1 MSSRSYV
8 IKAEVRRGD
17 PVRSLCV
24 VLLKVAGFLTTPVDH
39 RGLYHVAKLLSG
51 RLAGASG
58 VVIADNEICF
68 RFPLDDPYWARLLGK
83 NYCYE
88 PEMWALLRRA
98 GELKAGFLD
107 AGANRGLW
115 SAVAVQEG
123 LAPVV
128 AIEPGQQAAVW
139 LEQTRH
145 LSGDR
150 FRTVTAAVTDRD
162 DGLGRFVDSVDEA
175 KSGSG
180 LSDLEQDG
188 AYSVELRTVDGIA
201 GQYFPEHMRG
211 LAIVKLDVE
220 GAEIPAIAGSM
231 KLVQAGSV
239 LVVEDHGK
247 DPTCAVT
254 AFLFAH
260 SLRVAVFRRG
270 RFEEISGVDDLVRIK
285 TRRSRGYNVLAG
297 SRDSALFNQL
307 LTA

>member
-8 IKAEVRRGD
+8 INAEVRKGD

-39 RGLYHVAKLLSG
+39 RGLYYVAKLLSG
-51 RLAGASG
+51 RLRGSSG
-58 VVIADNEICF
+58 VVSADNEICF
-68 RFPLDDPYWARLLGK
+68 RFPLADPYWARLLGE
-83 NYCYE
+83 NYRYE

-115 SAVAVQEG
+115 SAVAVQGG

-128 AIEPGQQAAVW
+128 AVEPGQQAAGW
-139 LEQTRH
+139 IEETRH
-145 LSGDR
+145 LNGDR
-150 FRTVTAAVTDRD
+150 FQTVTAAVTDRD
-162 DGLGRFVDSVDEA
+162 DGLGRFVDSVDDA

-180 LSDLEQDG
+180 LSDLKEDG
-188 AYSVELRTVDGIA
+188 AYPVELRTIDGIA
-201 GQYFPEHMRG
+201 GQYFSEHMRG
-211 LAIVKLDVE
+211 LAIVKLDDE

-239 LVVEDHGK
+239 LVIEDHGK

-254 AFLFAH
+254 TFLFSQ
-260 SLRVAVFRRG
+260 SLRVAVFRKG
-270 RFEEISGVDDLVRIK
+270 RFEEFHAVDDLVRVK
-285 TRRSRGYNVLAG
+285 TRRSKGYNVLAG
-297 SRDSALFNQL
+297 SRDSALFNQVL
-307 LTA
+307 AA